1 MQQRDADSSIDSISS
16 DEEEPTARTD
26 QQLTAKE
33 PIKEAGKEPAKASV
47 SNLFSFTNPFTTPA

>member
-26 QQLTAKE
+26 QQLAEEE
-33 PIKEAGKEPAKASV
+33 PFKKAVKEPAKASV